1 MEKYYVINIDNLEIT
16 YHADCGT
23 REYLT
28 THDHIDLKDIWLQR
42 KMSRHYYNEFE
53 IWCYDYNE
61 TKGLYSRMVGY
72 LNFESPNPHRGEIYI
87 NYCNEALYSDFII
100 GARFYLEEVLNLK
113 FLRISKLDI
122 AADFNFNIQRYI
134 LKSYKDLDYELLING
149 EVVNESCVHGV
160 GVYAG
165 NNPRNRLFAKPSL
178 DFANKNKTL
187 TMRVYDKLKEIK
199 EESNKTYI
207 LERDGFTRI
216 YRVEM
221 TCKNHKVL
229 YKSLVRLGLSDE
241 DLYSMLDDHNV
252 LQKLF
257 TDLMNRLVRLRKN
270 RTVYNLLYHAIKD
283 LE

>member
-1 MEKYYVINIDNLEIT
+1 M
-16 YHADCGT
+16 
-23 REYLT
+23 
-28 THDHIDLKDIWLQR
+28 
-42 KMSRHYYNEFE
+42 
-53 IWCYDYNE
+53 
-61 TKGLYSRMVGY
+61 
-72 LNFESPNPHRGEIYI
+72 
-87 NYCNEALYSDFII
+87 
-100 GARFYLEEVLNLK
+100 
-113 FLRISKLDI
+113 DI

>member
-1 MEKYYVINIDNLEIT
+1 
-16 YHADCGT
+16 
-23 REYLT
+23 
-28 THDHIDLKDIWLQR
+28 
-42 KMSRHYYNEFE
+42 
-53 IWCYDYNE
+53 
-61 TKGLYSRMVGY
+61 
-72 LNFESPNPHRGEIYI
+72 
-87 NYCNEALYSDFII
+87 
-100 GARFYLEEVLNLK
+100 
-113 FLRISKLDI
+113 
-122 AADFNFNIQRYI
+122 
-134 LKSYKDLDYELLING
+134 
-149 EVVNESCVHGV
+149 
-160 GVYAG
+160 
-165 NNPRNRLFAKPSL
+165 
-178 DFANKNKTL
+178 
-187 TMRVYDKLKEIK
+187 MRVYDKLKEIK

-207 LERDGFTRI
+207 LEKDGFTRI